1 MSALVVVTGGSSGI
15 GRAMLDHVPFE
26 AERADVSRSGGV
38 PDVEHL
44 ALDLSEPS
52 SWEAFGSW
60 FAGRVADLDP
70 TRVVVIH
77 NAGVLDPIGFAG
89 EVDDDAY
96 RRNVLLNSAAGQVL
110 GHHVLRVLAPRPGHR
125 TLCMISSGAARSAY
139 EGWSA
144 YGAGK
149 AALEHWVRTVGDEQQ
164 RRGGVEVCAIAPG
177 VVDTPMQAAIR
188 ATDPEDFPRVER
200 FHDLHEHGELR
211 DPDDVARQLWAV
223 IEDGVTPGAVLDLRE
238 R

>member
-1 MSALVVVTGGSSGI
+1 MTAFVVVTGGSSGI
-15 GRAMLDHVPFE
+15 GRAILEHVPFE
-26 AERADVSRSGGV
+26 AVRADVSRSGGNRE
-38 PDVEHL
+38 VEHVP
-44 ALDLSEPS
+44 LDLSEPS
-52 SWEAFGSW
+52 SWAAFADW

-70 TRVVVIH
+70 TRVAVVH

-96 RRNVLLNSAAGQVL
+96 RRNVVLNSAAGQVL
-110 GHHVLRVLAPRPGHR
+110 GHHVLRVLALRSGHR
-125 TLCMISSGAARSAY
+125 SLCMISSGAARSAY

-149 AALEHWVRTVGDEQQ
+149 AALNQWVRTVGEEQQ

-177 VVDTPMQAAIR
+177 VVDTPMQATIR
-188 ATDPEDFPRVER
+188 STDPQRFPRVQR
-200 FHDLHEHGELR
+200 FHDLHERGDLR
-211 DPDDVARQLWAV
+211 SPDDVARQLWQV
-223 IEDGVTPGAVLDLRE
+223 LEDGITPGAVLDLRD